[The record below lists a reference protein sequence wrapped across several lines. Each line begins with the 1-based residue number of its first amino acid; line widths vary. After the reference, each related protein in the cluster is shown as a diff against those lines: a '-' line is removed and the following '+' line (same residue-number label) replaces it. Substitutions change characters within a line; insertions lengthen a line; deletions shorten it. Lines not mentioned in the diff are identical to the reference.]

1 MPTLSQRKSAVHS
14 CTQSISYRILKRT
27 FDICLSAA
35 LMLLLWPLGLAL
47 ALMIVLDSDGS
58 AIYAQDRVGLHG
70 RHIRL
75 YKFRSMVK
83 NAGDLIKQF
92 TPEQLAEWQK
102 NFRLEHDPRITKMGA
117 FLRRTGLDELP
128 QLVNIFKG
136 EMSFVGP
143 RPIVEDELL
152 LYGEFRELLLS
163 VKPGLTGYWQVY
175 AAPDC
180 TYAQRIDMDMY
191 YISNAGLRMDARILV
206 KTLSHRG

>member
-1 MPTLSQRKSAVHS
+1 MKSPAEPK
-14 CTQSISYRILKRT
+14 QAPIYRALKMA
-27 FDICLSAA
+27 FDICMSAL
-35 LMLLLWPLGLAL
+35 LMLMLWPLGAAL
-47 ALMIVLDSDGS
+47 AIMIVLDSKGS
-58 AIYAQDRVGLHG
+58 PIYAQNRIGLNK

-75 YKFRSMVK
+75 YKFRSMVS
-83 NAGDLIKQF
+83 NADVLKSNF
-92 TPEQLAEWQK
+92 TPEQLAEWQQ

-128 QLVNIFKG
+128 QLINIFKG

-143 RPIVEDELL
+143 RPIVEEELP
-152 LYGEFRELLLS
+152 LYGECAEKLIS

-180 TYAQRIDMDMY
+180 TYAGRIEMDMHYIDNASLRIDAQ
-191 YISNAGLRMDARILV
+191 IIR

>member
-1 MPTLSQRKSAVHS
+1 MKSPAEPK
-14 CTQSISYRILKRT
+14 QAPIYRALKMA
-27 FDICLSAA
+27 FDICMSAL
-35 LMLLLWPLGLAL
+35 LMLILWPLGAAL
-47 ALMIVLDSDGS
+47 AIMIVLDSKGS
-58 AIYAQDRVGLHG
+58 PIYAQNRIGLNK

-75 YKFRSMVK
+75 YKFRSMVS
-83 NAGDLIKQF
+83 NADALKSNS
-92 TPEQLAEWQK
+92 TPEQLAEWQQ

-128 QLVNIFKG
+128 QLLNIFKG

-143 RPIVEDELL
+143 RPIVEEELP
-152 LYGEFRELLLS
+152 LYGECAEKLIS

-180 TYAQRIDMDMY
+180 TYAGRIEMDMHYIDNSSLRIDAQ
-191 YISNAGLRMDARILV
+191 IIR

>member
-1 MPTLSQRKSAVHS
+1 MSA
-14 CTQSISYRILKRT
+14 L
-27 FDICLSAA
+27 
-35 LMLLLWPLGLAL
+35 LMLILWPLGAAL
-47 ALMIVLDSDGS
+47 AIMIVLDSKGS
-58 AIYAQDRVGLHG
+58 PIYVQNRIGLNK

-75 YKFRSMVK
+75 YKFRSMLS
-83 NAGDLIKQF
+83 NADALKSNF
-92 TPEQLAEWQK
+92 TPEQLAEWQQ

-128 QLVNIFKG
+128 QLLNIFKG

-143 RPIVEDELL
+143 RPIVEEELP
-152 LYGEFRELLLS
+152 LYGECAEKLIS

-180 TYAQRIDMDMY
+180 TYAGRIEMDMHYIDNASLRIDAQ
-191 YISNAGLRMDARILV
+191 IIR